1 MGYHADMISLR
12 HMLLPA
18 LLLAAPAIAA
28 APKVDIASLPAT
40 GPAQMCVVD
49 KGANMVVTSRTDMI
63 MVRAGAGWFRAA
75 LPGGCPSLTSNRII
89 VRRTTMSQLCHNDLF
104 EVVDPMGVGMSYGLC
119 RIGMLE
125 PVSVPKGARF

>member
-1 MGYHADMISLR
+1 MRYNSGMISLR

-28 APKVDIASLPAT
+28 APKADITTFAAT
-40 GPAQMCVVD
+40 GPARMCVTD
-49 KGANMVVTSRTDMI
+49 KGANIVVTSRTDMV
-63 MVRAGAGWFRAA
+63 MVRAGSGWFRAA
-75 LPGGCPSLTSNRII
+75 LPGGCPSLTPNRII